1 MRQTVRG
8 TRALGAVVL
17 AGVVALSA
25 TGCFGKGARD
35 DFALPADQRPL
46 EIPPAM
52 VAGQGG
58 GAAPAAAAARPTVAA
73 AAAAGGFTVA
83 GERDAVFERL
93 GHALATVDG
102 VTIASRAQLL
112 GSYDVAYQGEDFL
125 VRAVAVDAGIYIS
138 AVDPRGM
145 PATGAAPTA
154 LLGQLQAQ
162 LAR

>member
-25 TGCFGKGARD
+25 TGCFGKGTRD

-52 VAGQGG
+52 VAGQAGV
-58 GAAPAAAAARPTVAA
+58 AAPAAAAARPAVATPA
-73 AAAAGGFTVA
+73 SGGFIVA
-83 GERDAVFERL
+83 GQRDAVFERV
-93 GHALATVDG
+93 GQALATVEG

-125 VRAVAVDAGIYIS
+125 VRTVAVDAGIYVS

-145 PATGAAPTA
+145 PATGAGAVA
-154 LLGQLQAQ
+154 LLGKLQAQ
-162 LAR
+162 LAP